1 MAPPC
6 CGKPGRGAVA
16 AALLVGL
23 SGHLA
28 AAAGVSFRWPFSSS
42 SSAPAPEVPAPSSAG
57 LRDANLA
64 PLSLT
69 ALRAHRDG
77 DMEDPMASPRL
88 VAMAGNADQEDT
100 SVDILS
106 RRLGEFADND
116 DFLGAF
122 SSVAQE
128 HGTGQNSD
136 GSSELAAAAPTMDR
150 I

>member
-1 MAPPC
+1 MARPC
-6 CGKPGRGAVA
+6 CGGPGRGAVA

-42 SSAPAPEVPAPSSAG
+42 SSPEVPAPSSAG
-57 LRDANLA
+57 LRDGNLA

-88 VAMAGNADQEDT
+88 AAMAGNADQEDT

-128 HGTGQNSD
+128 HRTGQNSD
-136 GSSELAAAAPTMDR
+136 GASGLAAAAPTMDR